1 MSYFAAAVVK
11 TEDGWTG
18 SEVDVDELEDLEALT
33 DHLRDLTGDGP
44 GPALLLFEE
53 DDEYVALVRVDGGA
67 GGLSEP
73 RVFLSDRRAVQ
84 NSDVAAMLWEAAEA
98 PAPDDDDEGI
108 RPLAEPVGEPDL
120 LGDLGYSGD
129 ALVKLCGERGVLPAD
144 VLTEV
149 CERIGCVDCLEAL
162 REG

>member
-1 MSYFAAAVVK
+1 MSYFAAAVIQS
-11 TEDGWTG
+11 EEGWTG
-18 SEVDVDELEDLEALT
+18 SEVDLDEIEDLEALT

-53 DDEYVALVRVDGGA
+53 DDEYLAIVRVDGGT

-84 NSDVAAMLWEAAEA
+84 NSDVAAMLWEAADA
-98 PAPDDDDEGI
+98 PAADDDDEGT
-108 RPLAEPVGEPDL
+108 RPLAEPVGEPEL
-120 LGDLGYSGD
+120 LADLGLD
-129 ALVKLCGERGVLPAD
+129 ADELLRLCAARGVLPGD

-149 CERIGCVDCLEAL
+149 CEKAGCADCLEAL